1 MSASIAPRPLYR
13 TEVRDLPPF
22 ERIELRD
29 PASWVDLVAE
39 PGDRH
44 VVEIEAPPELMARIQ
59 TRVEAGTLRISLVA
73 TLSEMLRDAFTTSLT
88 RHRVGYRVRAPQLL
102 EIRVAGRV
110 RVAVHAYGAS
120 APVVTRLEP
129 SPPTGPRPPI

>member
-1 MSASIAPRPLYR
+1 MSASTAPRQQYR
-13 TEVRDLPPF
+13 TAVRDLPPF

-44 VVEIEAPPELMARIQ
+44 VIEIEAPPELLARIQ
-59 TRVEAGTLRISLVA
+59 TRVEAGTLRIALAA

-88 RHRVGYRVRAPQLL
+88 RQHVGYRIRAPRLL
-102 EIRVAGRV
+102 EVRVAGRA
-110 RVAVHAYGAS
+110 RVAVHAYGAN

-129 SPPTGPRPPI
+129 VPPTRPNPPV